1 MFIFVKMSKKIAL
14 KNRFLATLLAS
25 VYLFAVVFSGFF
37 HTHTNN
43 FKEDISSVKNIP
55 ASSKIVNFGGID
67 DCFSSHF
74 FNASLSFLDSSEQFS
89 FLNFSFYTSR
99 IQDYFFNFSTENIQ
113 LFSLRAPPVF
123 LY

>member
-1 MFIFVKMSKKIAL
+1 MFIFVKMSKKTAL
-14 KNRFLATLLAS
+14 KKRFLATLLAG
-25 VYLFAVVFSGFF
+25 VYLFAVGFSGVF

-55 ASSKIVNFGGID
+55 ASSKIVNFGGVD

-74 FNASLSFLDSSEQFS
+74 FNANFSFLDSSEQFS
-89 FLNFSFYTSR
+89 CLNFSFYASE

>member
-1 MFIFVKMSKKIAL
+1 MFIFVKMSKKTSL
-14 KNRFLATLLAS
+14 KNRFIATLLAS
-25 VYLFAVVFSGFF
+25 VYLFAVVFSGVF

-74 FNASLSFLDSSEQFS
+74 FNAGLSILDSGENFS
-89 FLNFSFYTSR
+89 FLNLSFYAFV
-99 IQDYFFNFSTENIQ
+99 IQYYFFNFSTENLQ